1 VQLQQLAYFVAV
13 AEVRHFTQAAETLG
27 VAQPSLS
34 KQIRALETELGASLF
49 SRARG
54 NIALT
59 PAGEALL
66 PLAKRILAD
75 ADTARQEVRELT
87 GLRRGRVRVGATPSL
102 FGGLL
107 ADVLRRFHD
116 DYPGIRLLVEEG
128 GSRDL
133 IRDLT
138 RGALDL
144 ALVILPVSDDTPLVT
159 RPVLRE
165 NLVVA
170 APADPARTPPSEGPA
185 RPAAAAGPT
194 GPVPEAAG
202 VRIEDLRD
210 RPLVMFRPGYDLR
223 EATISACRQA
233 GFEPRFAVEG
243 GEMDAVLRFV
253 EAGLGL
259 AVVPSMVLAGRPGL
273 RGTPLI
279 VSGTGSGSAADRTG
293 RTSGAE
299 PGAGLL
305 RTIALAQRKDVA
317 PTHAARAFQATLESF
332 LAEAAAEGSLPPGV
346 EALPPAAGED
356 RPGGK

>member
-1 VQLQQLAYFVAV
+1 MQLQQLAYFVAV

-75 ADTARQEVRELT
+75 ADTARQEVRELI
-87 GLRRGRVRVGATPSL
+87 GLRRGRVRIGATPSL
-102 FGGLL
+102 FAGLL

-116 DYPGIRLLVEEG
+116 AYPGIRLMVEEG

-133 IRDLT
+133 VRDLT

-144 ALVILPVSDDTPLVT
+144 ALVVLPVSGDAPLET
-159 RPVLRE
+159 RPILRE
-165 NLVVA
+165 HLVVA
-170 APADPARTPPSEGPA
+170 SPSDPARMSPG
-185 RPAAAAGPT
+185 AG
-194 GPVPEAAG
+194 ALAQRSRL
-202 VRIEDLRD
+202 RIEDLRD

-253 EAGLGL
+253 ESGLGL

-273 RGTPLI
+273 HGTPLI
-279 VSGTGSGSAADRTG
+279 ASEQAVRPGLAGGGGPAPG
-293 RTSGAE
+293 E
-299 PGAGLL
+299 PASGLL
-305 RTIALAQRKDVA
+305 RTIALAHRKDVA
-317 PTHAARAFQATLESF
+317 PTHAARAFRDTLETF
-332 LAEAAAEGSLPPGV
+332 LREAARDDSLPPGV
-346 EALPPAAGED
+346 EALVSPVQED
-356 RPGGK
+356 RRPGK